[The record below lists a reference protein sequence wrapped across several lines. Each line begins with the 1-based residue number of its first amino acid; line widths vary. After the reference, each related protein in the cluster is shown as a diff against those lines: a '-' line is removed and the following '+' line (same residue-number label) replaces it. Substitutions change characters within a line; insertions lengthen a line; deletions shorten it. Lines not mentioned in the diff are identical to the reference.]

1 MRCEEAAVMHRT
13 RFVFLVA
20 VLAPGAPWLA
30 ACGGDV
36 PASPTY
42 FDHVQPILR
51 ANCVRCHGAVPSDPK
66 IARFR
71 LDRYVRGDE
80 ATFDAWDYAQAS
92 AAGAA
97 PMIRV
102 AVDLEAPA
110 MPPDYALTERQRD
123 ILARWVEQ
131 GAPKG
136 TRDNRAPRI
145 ELVAPADPT
154 AADQALDASIRAW
167 DDDGDGLVVQLWAHD
182 VAATSEAED
191 VPLGPAIGGGLH
203 AIAIDTG
210 TLTSKHVFEI
220 YAILDDGFADD
231 PAQNRT
237 RAALIPRLAVD
248 HGARGTAPR
257 VTLVAPNG
265 GETLFGMAMIAWTAT
280 DPDAGDA
287 LAIDL
292 ELMAVAADGTESVAA
307 EIARGLA
314 NTGVHTWQVPDTI
327 PATGPAGQPIPYKV
341 RVTATDALGMPRNT
355 RSDSSDAP
363 VSIARGGTTT
373 LTWDDI
379 KPILVTYCL
388 ECHGQP
394 ARSPSLESFRL
405 DKYDA
410 SDPEPPA
417 NGDLGTFEVKGA
429 VYQRTIVQGNMP
441 PASDPEPSQAQRDML
456 AAWILGGAPK
466 GGGPMNARP
475 TFTWTSPS
483 QTQTGG
489 APVMLQWSAADA
501 EGLASGRLEYAKVN
515 GLPQSGCG
523 NAVNATWTAIPDPEA
538 SAALAGATSWA
549 DSFAWTPPPT
559 PSGYYCVRGSVTDA
573 ASQVTTV
580 VNPFGLE

>member
-1 MRCEEAAVMHRT
+1 MRYEEAAVMNRIFI
-13 RFVFLVA
+13 R
-20 VLAPGAPWLA
+20 LAMLGALGLA

-42 FDHVQPILR
+42 FDDVQPILR

-71 LDRYVRGDE
+71 LDRYVKRDE

-136 TRDNRAPRI
+136 TRANRAPRI

-154 AADQALDASIRAW
+154 TADQALDASIRAW

-182 VAATSEAED
+182 VAETSDAGD

-203 AIAIDTG
+203 AIALDTG
-210 TLTSKHVFEI
+210 TLASKHDFEI
-220 YAILDDGFADD
+220 YAILDDGFTDD
-231 PAQNRT
+231 PERNRT
-237 RAALIPRLAVD
+237 HATLIPRLAVD

-265 GETLFGMAMIAWTAT
+265 GETLFGTAMIAWTAS
-280 DPDAGDA
+280 DPDAGDS
-287 LAIDL
+287 LTIDL
-292 ELMAVAADGTESVAA
+292 ALMAVAADGTESVAA
-307 EIARGLA
+307 EIASGLA
-314 NTGVHTWQVPDTI
+314 NTGTYTWDIPDTI
-327 PATGPAGQPIPYKV
+327 PATRPGGEPIPYKV

-363 VSIARGGTTT
+363 VSIARGGATT
-373 LTWDDI
+373 LTWDDV
-379 KPILVTYCL
+379 KPILVTYCIA
-388 ECHGQP
+388 CHGQP

-441 PASDPEPSQAQRDML
+441 PKSDPQPSQAQRDML
-456 AAWILGGAPK
+456 ADWILGGAPK

-475 TFTWTSPS
+475 TFTWILPS

-489 APVMLQWSAADA
+489 APVMLQWSATDV
-501 EGLASGRLEYAKVN
+501 EGLATGRLEYARVN
-515 GLPQSGCG
+515 GTPQTGCG
-523 NAVNATWTAIPDPEA
+523 NVTNATWTAIPDPEA
-538 SAALAGATSWA
+538 SAMLAGATSWA
-549 DSFAWTPPPT
+549 DSFAWTPPAT
-559 PSGYYCVRGSVTDA
+559 PSGYYCVRGTVTDTA
-573 ASQVTTV
+573 NQATTV
-580 VNPFGLE
+580 VSSFGIQ

>member
-1 MRCEEAAVMHRT
+1 MV
-13 RFVFLVA
+13 RF
-20 VLAPGAPWLA
+20 
-30 ACGGDV
+30 
-36 PASPTY
+36 T
-42 FDHVQPILR
+42 
-51 ANCVRCHGAVPSDPK
+51 
-66 IARFR
+66 
-71 LDRYVRGDE
+71 
-80 ATFDAWDYAQAS
+80 ATF
-92 AAGAA
+92 
-97 PMIRV
+97 
-102 AVDLEAPA
+102 
-110 MPPDYALTERQRD
+110 
-123 ILARWVEQ
+123 
-131 GAPKG
+131 
-136 TRDNRAPRI
+136 
-145 ELVAPADPT
+145 
-154 AADQALDASIRAW
+154 
-167 DDDGDGLVVQLWAHD
+167 
-182 VAATSEAED
+182 
-191 VPLGPAIGGGLH
+191 
-203 AIAIDTG
+203 
-210 TLTSKHVFEI
+210 
-220 YAILDDGFADD
+220 
-231 PAQNRT
+231 
-237 RAALIPRLAVD
+237 
-248 HGARGTAPR
+248 
-257 VTLVAPNG
+257 
-265 GETLFGMAMIAWTAT
+265 
-280 DPDAGDA
+280 
-287 LAIDL
+287 
-292 ELMAVAADGTESVAA
+292 
-307 EIARGLA
+307 
-314 NTGVHTWQVPDTI
+314 
-327 PATGPAGQPIPYKV
+327 
-341 RVTATDALGMPRNT
+341 ALGMPRNP
-355 RSDSSDAP
+355 RSHRSAAR